1 MNLVARPAAAS
12 WRSEGARAGTPLSF
26 GTRKK
31 LPYAWPADQ
40 PVMATGDVNGDGL
53 SDIMRPIDYQLF
65 LYHGNGAGG
74 ISGPN
79 ADMLWDSA
87 PNVRVF

>member
-1 MNLVARPAAAS
+1 
-12 WRSEGARAGTPLSF
+12 
-26 GTRKK
+26 
-31 LPYAWPADQ
+31 
-40 PVMATGDVNGDGL
+40 MATSDVNGDGL

-87 PNVRVF
+87 PNVRVL